1 MPCSTPSFYTGVALL
16 FQLVLGMLIALLL
29 DSDRKG
35 YGILR
40 AMMTLPL
47 VIPPAVTAMMF
58 LLMLNGSFGVLS
70 RGIIELGLLPPGFS
84 ILGNASTAMA
94 GVLLAEIWQWTPFMV
109 LIMLAGLRSL
119 PKEPFEAAAIDG
131 ANAFQVFFKLT
142 LPMMSKVIAI
152 AVLIRG
158 IDLFRIFDYV
168 KVMTDSGPGT
178 ATETL
183 TSYAGRIYFGNAD
196 FPYASTIALL
206 TLDPRHHRLDALH
219 EDLQGEALM
228 ELSRPWQILRDIVAV
243 LVTGLFMFPI
253 LWWALTS
260 IKPISAIFDKDRVVF
275 FDFVPTWINY
285 GVTMLGMSR
294 SQLAIDQ
301 GIGMGVGG
309 AEAYDSR
316 QLDPRFDHR
325 LGRLHGGDHGDR
337 GARRLCA
344 VAHGLPRPR
353 DLSQLGS
360 RASVSCRPSPSS
372 FRW

>member
-1 MPCSTPSFYTGVALL
+1 MSSDSFTPRHAWLPRWMTSEHPLPWLLPAAALMVLFGIFPLYKAIETSLYKRNAATRKMIFDPTHNWSKVFFDERVWNALLNTLFYTGVALL

-94 GVLLAEIWQWTPFMV
+94 GVLVAEIWQWTPFMV

-158 IDLFRIFDYV
+158 IDLLRAFDYV

-206 TLDPRHHRLDALH
+206 TL
-219 EDLQGEALM
+219 
-228 ELSRPWQILRDIVAV
+228 V
-243 LVTGLFMFPI
+243 LVIMVSTLFMR
-253 LWWALTS
+253 
-260 IKPISAIFDKDRVVF
+260 IFKVK
-275 FDFVPTWINY
+275 
-285 GVTMLGMSR
+285 L
-294 SQLAIDQ
+294 
-301 GIGMGVGG
+301 
-309 AEAYDSR
+309 
-316 QLDPRFDHR
+316 
-325 LGRLHGGDHGDR
+325 
-337 GARRLCA
+337 
-344 VAHGLPRPR
+344 
-353 DLSQLGS
+353 
-360 RASVSCRPSPSS
+360 
-372 FRW
+372 

>member
-1 MPCSTPSFYTGVALL
+1 MPADSASLSAEGPSATGNRPWLPRWLASESPVPWLLPAAALMIVFGIYPLLYAITLSLYKKNAATRKMVFDPTHNWLKILSDDRVWNAIYNTFLYTGIALV

-47 VIPPAVTAMMF
+47 VIPPAVTGMMF

-70 RGIIELGLLPPGFS
+70 RGIIALGLLPTGFS
-84 ILGNASTAMA
+84 ILGTANTAMA
-94 GVLLAEIWQWTPFMV
+94 GVLTAEIWQWTPFMV

-131 ANAFQVFFKLT
+131 ATATQAFFKLT

-158 IDLFRIFDYV
+158 IDLFRAFDYV

-206 TLDPRHHRLDALH
+206 TL
-219 EDLQGEALM
+219 
-228 ELSRPWQILRDIVAV
+228 IIVIV
-243 LVTGLFMFPI
+243 VSSTFMKLFKVK
-253 LWWALTS
+253 L
-260 IKPISAIFDKDRVVF
+260 
-275 FDFVPTWINY
+275 
-285 GVTMLGMSR
+285 
-294 SQLAIDQ
+294 
-301 GIGMGVGG
+301 
-309 AEAYDSR
+309 
-316 QLDPRFDHR
+316 
-325 LGRLHGGDHGDR
+325 
-337 GARRLCA
+337 
-344 VAHGLPRPR
+344 
-353 DLSQLGS
+353 
-360 RASVSCRPSPSS
+360 
-372 FRW
+372 

>member
-1 MPCSTPSFYTGVALL
+1 MPADSASLEVRATDRRPWLPHWLTSESPLPWLLPAAALMAVFGIYPLIYAVTLSLYKKNAATRKMVFDPTHNWTKILSDERVWNAIYNTFLYTGVALV

-35 YGILR
+35 YGVLR

-47 VIPPAVTAMMF
+47 VIPPAVTGMMF

-70 RGIIELGLLPPGFS
+70 RGLIAMGVFPPGFS
-84 ILGNASTAMA
+84 ILGTANTAMA

-131 ANAFQVFFKLT
+131 ATAFQAFFKLT

-158 IDLFRIFDYV
+158 IDLFRAFDYV

-206 TLDPRHHRLDALH
+206 TLIIV
-219 EDLQGEALM
+219 
-228 ELSRPWQILRDIVAV
+228 ILVSTA
-243 LVTGLFMFPI
+243 FMKAFKVK
-253 LWWALTS
+253 L
-260 IKPISAIFDKDRVVF
+260 
-275 FDFVPTWINY
+275 
-285 GVTMLGMSR
+285 
-294 SQLAIDQ
+294 
-301 GIGMGVGG
+301 
-309 AEAYDSR
+309 
-316 QLDPRFDHR
+316 
-325 LGRLHGGDHGDR
+325 
-337 GARRLCA
+337 
-344 VAHGLPRPR
+344 
-353 DLSQLGS
+353 
-360 RASVSCRPSPSS
+360 
-372 FRW
+372 

>member
-1 MPCSTPSFYTGVALL
+1 MPADSASLSAEGPSATGNRPWLPRWLASESPVPWLLPAAALMVIFGIYPLLYAITLSLYKKNAATRKMVFDPTHNWLKILSDDRVWNAIYNTFLYTGVALV
-16 FQLVLGMLIALLL
+16 FQLVLGMAIALLL

-47 VIPPAVTAMMF
+47 VIPPAVTGMMF

-70 RGIIELGLLPPGFS
+70 RGLIALGVFPTGFS
-84 ILGNASTAMA
+84 ILGTANTAMA
-94 GVLLAEIWQWTPFMV
+94 GVLTAEIWQWTPFMV

-131 ANAFQVFFKLT
+131 ATATQAFFKLT

-158 IDLFRIFDYV
+158 IDLFRAFDYV

-206 TLDPRHHRLDALH
+206 TLIIV
-219 EDLQGEALM
+219 
-228 ELSRPWQILRDIVAV
+228 ILVSS
-243 LVTGLFMFPI
+243 TFM
-253 LWWALTS
+253 
-260 IKPISAIFDKDRVVF
+260 KIFKVK
-275 FDFVPTWINY
+275 
-285 GVTMLGMSR
+285 L
-294 SQLAIDQ
+294 
-301 GIGMGVGG
+301 
-309 AEAYDSR
+309 
-316 QLDPRFDHR
+316 
-325 LGRLHGGDHGDR
+325 
-337 GARRLCA
+337 
-344 VAHGLPRPR
+344 
-353 DLSQLGS
+353 
-360 RASVSCRPSPSS
+360 
-372 FRW
+372 